1 MILAAAIIL
10 ILMLIFTCILV
21 VPFSILL
28 KLNVRGLKING
39 NFKLT
44 WMKIRL
50 VQKKFP
56 EKSKEKKKPERKEK
70 EEDKKQKFDIERLPK
85 IISLI
90 YESSPYLIRIF
101 SAFLKSTRF
110 EKLSF
115 KLTLG
120 LGSPYDTAI
129 ISGYLYALMP
139 LLNLIPNACFSLEP
153 DLLNERLEAT
163 VNLKIS
169 IRLLWIVIESLRV
182 VIKKPV
188 RSLLNEFR
196 KMR

>member
-1 MILAAAIIL
+1 
-10 ILMLIFTCILV
+10 V